1 MIGREGYIPSSRYP
15 SVLGPHGGPRI
26 PESLSHLLWLCEG
39 LGGLYVAEHRERLCD
54 ILGGGLGWGEQG
66 LGDREDF
73 VG

>member
-1 MIGREGYIPSSRYP
+1 
-15 SVLGPHGGPRI
+15 
-26 PESLSHLLWLCEG
+26 
-39 LGGLYVAEHRERLCD
+39 VAEHRERLCD